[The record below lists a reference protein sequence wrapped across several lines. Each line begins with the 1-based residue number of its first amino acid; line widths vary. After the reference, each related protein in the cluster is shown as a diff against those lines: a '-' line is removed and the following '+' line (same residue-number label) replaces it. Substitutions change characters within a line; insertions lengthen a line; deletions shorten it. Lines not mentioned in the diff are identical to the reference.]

1 MYISTKIVF
10 IIEKQINH
18 LKHTTMGC
26 GCKNN
31 GNQSQQPSPQQV
43 QQAAAQRQQTNE
55 SVKSAIKRTVEKYYN
70 VNKTSK

>member
-26 GCKNN
+26 GCKKN
-31 GNQSQQPSPQQV
+31 GNQQPSAQQV
-43 QQAAAQRQQTNE
+43 QQVAAQRQQTNE
-55 SVKSAIKRTVEKYYN
+55 SVKAAIKKTVEKYYN

>member
-31 GNQSQQPSPQQV
+31 GNQQPSPQQV

-55 SVKSAIKRTVEKYYN
+55 SVKAAIKKTVEKYYN
-70 VNKTSK
+70 VNKSSK